1 MSISFAG
8 SYVDD
13 GRKVRILFYF
23 ADTKEEAQ
31 DFIAE
36 YEARPRGSPFKFT
49 IPSEQFVSLEDDM
62 PSKFWVIRKEEC
74 L

>member
-1 MSISFAG
+1 MAISFAG

-36 YEARPRGSPFKFT
+36 SEAQPHGSPCKFT